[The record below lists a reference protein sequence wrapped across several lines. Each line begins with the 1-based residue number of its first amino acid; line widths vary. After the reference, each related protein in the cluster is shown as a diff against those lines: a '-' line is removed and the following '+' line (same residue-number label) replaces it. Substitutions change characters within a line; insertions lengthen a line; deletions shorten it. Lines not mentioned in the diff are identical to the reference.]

1 MAAVASDGAVRG
13 GGVVAAG
20 GGGVAGGGGGVAEP
34 ELALSRGTR
43 NMDTTSKLGTG
54 IWFSH

>member
-20 GGGVAGGGGGVAEP
+20 GGGVAGGGGGAAEL
-34 ELALSRGTR
+34 ELALSRETR
-43 NMDTTSKLGTG
+43 NKDTTS
-54 IWFSH
+54 